1 MIASICLA
9 FALFGTLVEINNLIQ
24 VAKYKAETPYRTE
37 IFTALC
43 WSLFYYFNS
52 WYGK

>member
-9 FALFGTLVEINNLIQ
+9 FAINNLIQ

-37 IFTALC
+37 IFTALF